1 MSVDFF
7 DTNVFIYLFDDRALD
22 KQATAKRL
30 VAEAVASGSGRISYQ
45 VVQET
50 LNVVT
55 RKLDPPVAPADALR
69 LLDALLVPLWRVSPS
84 QALFHRGVAIQNR
97 YRFSFDDAMIVAAAL
112 ESGCRRLFSED
123 LSDGQRIEGLE
134 IYNPFAAGREV

>member
-7 DTNVFIYLFDDRALD
+7 DSNVFIYLFDDSAPE
-22 KQATAKRL
+22 KQSTAKRL

-55 RKLDPPVAPADALR
+55 RKLSPPVAPADALR
-69 LLDALLVPLWRVSPS
+69 LLDSVLMPLWRVAPS
-84 QALFHRGVAIQNR
+84 QALFHRGVAIQTR
-97 YRFSFDDAMIVAAAL
+97 YQYRFYDATIVAAAL
-112 ESGCRRLFSED
+112 EAGCERLLSED
-123 LSDGQRIEGLE
+123 LAEGQSIEGLT
-134 IYNPFAAGREV
+134 ICNPFGAGREV